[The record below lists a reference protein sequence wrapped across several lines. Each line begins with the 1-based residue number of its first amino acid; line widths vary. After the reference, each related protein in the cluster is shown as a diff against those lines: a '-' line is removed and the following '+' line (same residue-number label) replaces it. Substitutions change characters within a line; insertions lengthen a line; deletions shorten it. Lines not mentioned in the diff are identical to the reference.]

1 MSSLHP
7 WCRGIQMITTTTKQV
22 TMINISIICEKIRQ
36 ISTYTTITKSV
47 SLLSVFYLVL
57 NLVYIIIPTIPLI
70 LLLLTVTGVCCFKLI
85 VQRWGSKIKSNTKCK
100 NTKDSNVMRL
110 WWHTHTVGMNLMVTG
125 SKRWNLFGIFS
136 KSTQGQN
143 YSYIPTS
150 IWPFQSSNLNHI
162 EVYQKHLVAV

>member
-22 TMINISIICEKIRQ
+22 TMINISIICEKNQ
-36 ISTYTTITKSV
+36 TNSDTTITKSV

-85 VQRWGSKIKSNTKCK
+85 VR
-100 NTKDSNVMRL
+100 R
-110 WWHTHTVGMNLMVTG
+110 
-125 SKRWNLFGIFS
+125 
-136 KSTQGQN
+136 
-143 YSYIPTS
+143 
-150 IWPFQSSNLNHI
+150 
-162 EVYQKHLVAV
+162 

>member
-22 TMINISIICEKIRQ
+22 TMINISIICEKNQ
-36 ISTYTTITKSV
+36 TNLDTTITKSV

-85 VQRWGSKIKSNTKCK
+85 VR
-100 NTKDSNVMRL
+100 R
-110 WWHTHTVGMNLMVTG
+110 
-125 SKRWNLFGIFS
+125 
-136 KSTQGQN
+136 
-143 YSYIPTS
+143 
-150 IWPFQSSNLNHI
+150 
-162 EVYQKHLVAV
+162 